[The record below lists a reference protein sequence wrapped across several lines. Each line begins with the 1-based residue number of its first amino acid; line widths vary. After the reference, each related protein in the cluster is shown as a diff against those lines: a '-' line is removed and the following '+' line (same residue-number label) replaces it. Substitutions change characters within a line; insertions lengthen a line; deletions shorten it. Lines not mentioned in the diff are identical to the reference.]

1 RNPEEFEV
9 FAYTTSPT
17 EDTLTHRIKK
27 AVQHWAL
34 ISHLSD
40 EQFAQRIR
48 DDKIDIL
55 IDLSGYNRG
64 NRMRVMAMQP
74 APLLVKWVG
83 GLINTT
89 GVAAIDYL
97 ISDSIET
104 PPGVDHLYTEK
115 LI

>member
-1 RNPEEFEV
+1 SRFAPSKPPARPVPDNLDPNRRLRIGMFSDGFRKHPVGSMTVRMLESRNPEEFEV

-64 NRMRVMAMQP
+64 
-74 APLLVKWVG
+74 
-83 GLINTT
+83 
-89 GVAAIDYL
+89 
-97 ISDSIET
+97 
-104 PPGVDHLYTEK
+104 
-115 LI
+115 